1 MKVSWTNVLQSS
13 TVTVTSAATGYD
25 AYRLYDNLFVRQW
38 VATSTA
44 TQTIHVDRGAGS
56 LEPVDT
62 LIIPA
67 GHLLSGCGMTFERSS
82 NNGTW
87 TPIVTGWTQSGSA
100 LILKQGAA
108 TNTDRYLRCVIS
120 GASVAPQAG
129 EVWMGLLTTFAS
141 GLSIGTRHRLS
152 PTQITQESLY
162 GKTAHS
168 VSLGV
173 ALLRIDGQ
181 VRSVIASEVDDFE
194 SWFDVTPSG
203 RFFFEDH
210 RGGQYFARF
219 EDQPELEGKAA
230 GFYAVS
236 SLRIAQ
242 VAA

>member
-1 MKVSWTNVLQSS
+1 MKASWINVLQDS
-13 TVTVTSAATGYD
+13 TVTVTSSATGYD
-25 AYRLYDNLFVRQW
+25 AYRLYDGLFGKQW
-38 VATSTA
+38 RATSTA

-82 NNGTW
+82 NNSTW

-129 EVWMGLLTTFAS
+129 EVWMGVLTTFAS
-141 GLSIGTRHRLS
+141 GLSVGTRSGLAS
-152 PTQITQESLY
+152 VDMTEESIYSRTPHSLVLGSALVKLD
-162 GKTAHS
+162 GKVNS
-168 VSLGV
+168 V
-173 ALLRIDGQ
+173 AP
-181 VRSVIASEVDDFE
+181 SEVDDFE
-194 SWFDVTPSG
+194 SWFEVTIAG

-210 RGGQYFARF
+210 RGVQYFGRF
-219 EDQPELEGKAA
+219 TEQPELEGKPA
-230 GFYAVS
+230 GFYAVP